1 MSEGKRVTLADAF
14 KRREAEIKAEIDAQ
28 AAWEATPEGAAWRA
42 AQDAHHR
49 RMVEAE
55 ARFAAEHPP
64 EDEDEEEE
72 DEDDDGEDDA

>member
-1 MSEGKRVTLADAF
+1 MSEGKRITLADVF
-14 KRREAEIKAEIDAQ
+14 KRRAAEIKADADAQ

-49 RMVEAE
+49 RMADAD

-64 EDEDEEEE
+64 EDDDEA
-72 DEDDDGEDDA
+72 DDDSETEQ